1 MRPNRPHAGTM
12 GRRGRSRTHQQRWLL
27 GRGRKGP
34 RFSAVSR
41 SRRRRQGL
49 KSIRERRARAEQSL
63 RDGRQG
69 LGSLAG
75 LAVFVYVVGGLTVLA
90 RLRRIDLPAE
100 VVIPKIPRERAY
112 GLAQLLW
119 TLVLGGLVA
128 ALAIWLLPAR
138 EPEETWRQWSARLV
152 AQDKRKWIPAVFGLA
167 AIVLIAPLSVNGL
180 AYVGILLLGVVSF
193 VAWSRR
199 RGRLVSFLV
208 ALLLAGA
215 VTVLRQLEFPT
226 PFAGAEV
233 TLAPG
238 KAPLIPEAHDG
249 LILARV
255 VETTNDE
262 ILLSYQSPE
271 NKQLKTEKGIR
282 QPPRLL
288 VIPRDSVAR
297 IRYQLPPNSQSQSN
311 SIAQELVGFSPPPLP
326 LMCLIPTCEWDATNN
341 VELAE
346 PTASPPFVF

>member
-1 MRPNRPHAGTM
+1 MNDGELRP
-12 GRRGRSRTHQQRWLL
+12 S
-27 GRGRKGP
+27 
-34 RFSAVSR
+34 
-41 SRRRRQGL
+41 
-49 KSIRERRARAEQSL
+49 SL
-63 RDGRQG
+63 FDTVGKA

-75 LAVFVYVVGGLTVLA
+75 LAIFVYVVGGLTVLA
-90 RLRRIDLPAE
+90 RLRRIDLPPE
-100 VVIPKIPRERAY
+100 VVIPEIPRERLALI

-119 TLVLGGLVA
+119 TLVLGGLIA
-128 ALAIWLLPAR
+128 ALAIWLLPDR
-138 EPEETWRQWSARLV
+138 GPDETWWRWRARLWHH
-152 AQDKRKWIPAVFGLA
+152 DKRRWIPALFVVV
-167 AIVLIAPLSVNGL
+167 AIVLIAPLSANGL
-180 AYVGILLLGVVSF
+180 AYVGILLLGVISF

-208 ALLLAGA
+208 AVVLAGA

-226 PFAGAEV
+226 PFTGAEV
-233 TLAPG
+233 TLTPG
-238 KAPLIPEAHDG
+238 SATLIPEAQDG
-249 LILARV
+249 VVLARV

-271 NKQLKTEKGIR
+271 NKRLKEKRGIR

-297 IRYQLPPNSQSQSN
+297 IRYQLPANSQSHSN
-311 SIAQELVGFSPPPLP
+311 SLAQEVAGFSPPPLP
-326 LMCLIPTCEWDATNN
+326 LMCLIPTCEWDETGD

>member
-1 MRPNRPHAGTM
+1 M
-12 GRRGRSRTHQQRWLL
+12 
-27 GRGRKGP
+27 
-34 RFSAVSR
+34 
-41 SRRRRQGL
+41 
-49 KSIRERRARAEQSL
+49 
-63 RDGRQG
+63 RDGELTPSSLFDTVG
-69 LGSLAG
+69 KALASLAG
-75 LAVFVYVVGGLTVLA
+75 LAVFVYVIGGLTVLA

-100 VVIPKIPRERAY
+100 VVIPKIPRERLALI

-138 EPEETWRQWSARLV
+138 QPEETWRQWSARLV
-152 AQDKRKWIPAVFGLA
+152 AEDKRKWIPAVFGLA

-180 AYVGILLLGVVSF
+180 AYVGTLLLGVVSF
-193 VAWSRR
+193 VAWSQR

-238 KAPLIPEAHDG
+238 KARLIPEAHDG

-255 VETTNDE
+255 VETTNDD

-271 NKQLKTEKGIR
+271 NKRLKEEKGIR

-311 SIAQELVGFSPPPLP
+311 SIAQEVVGFSPPPLP
-326 LMCLIPTCEWDATNN
+326 LMCLIPTCEWDATSN
-341 VELAE
+341 VELAGTHRQPAIRLLSHE
-346 PTASPPFVF
+346 GAPARWHPSAGAIRRSKT